1 MMKRKISMA
10 LAGLGLCASMMM
22 FSAQEVQA
30 TDWCS
35 DKGMTYLGRFWCPV
49 DGGEDD
55 CSYPCA
61 SCNTTDVCIE

>member
-1 MMKRKISMA
+1 
-10 LAGLGLCASMMM
+10 M